1 MRQQRSK
8 QPEGKPSF
16 LFEGKMRELLE
27 QRGIEYKEESKY
39 YVACPKCTA
48 DRSKQGTR
56 SLSVDNQVDHI
67 SIKCLHSA
75 DCEYH
80 KPVVLKLDST
90 SPKQE
95 AAVEKVTYVHI
106 PADMV
111 IPVPAGAKKYKYC
124 DKEGNILF
132 YVIRTQDKKFF
143 PMSLTSEG
151 DLVAK
156 KPNFTTLYGAELLS
170 SDDRPVIVVE
180 GEKAAEAA
188 RDIFK
193 SSDVVSWV
201 GGATNVAQG
210 DWSLIAGRNIVLWPD
225 NDQAGI
231 TAMRNL
237 VKILDSSRISFIDT
251 TSLPPKYDLADP
263 IDLNKIK
270 ELYRDREHIS
280 MNLFPDQVSYKELL
294 GMITKKQEAKFF
306 GFRNMDKHLAL
317 PNAGVVTVEGRSG
330 HGKSVFMLNLALRLL
345 RNTNYNVVFIS
356 YEVPKQEA
364 FLRFL
369 MAAEGR
375 ELSPVTYQ
383 NIEAYRELILSSGSP
398 VIAEEISKYYNK
410 RFWISDYSS
419 SLKELLGWLDT
430 TKMENT
436 VIFIDYL
443 QIIPNKGYSNTSSAR
458 YQVIKDTIEA
468 LREMAL
474 RRSQVIV
481 VGSQVTDGEIPAQ
494 DQARESK
501 DVLFTSALTLQV
513 WNKDMA
519 RVSETVKTKKGGKG
533 EDDIKEDYFNN
544 VAGNYAVS
552 VKKSRVGGLG
562 QVFGFNL
569 LYGCLLQEAE
579 VGYTEF

>member
-1 MRQQRSK
+1 
-8 QPEGKPSF
+8 
-16 LFEGKMRELLE
+16 
-27 QRGIEYKEESKY
+27 
-39 YVACPKCTA
+39 
-48 DRSKQGTR
+48 
-56 SLSVDNQVDHI
+56 
-67 SIKCLHSA
+67 
-75 DCEYH
+75 
-80 KPVVLKLDST
+80 
-90 SPKQE
+90 
-95 AAVEKVTYVHI
+95 
-106 PADMV
+106 
-111 IPVPAGAKKYKYC
+111 
-124 DKEGNILF
+124 
-132 YVIRTQDKKFF
+132 
-143 PMSLTSEG
+143 
-151 DLVAK
+151 
-156 KPNFTTLYGAELLS
+156 
-170 SDDRPVIVVE
+170 
-180 GEKAAEAA
+180 
-188 RDIFK
+188 
-193 SSDVVSWV
+193 
-201 GGATNVAQG
+201 
-210 DWSLIAGRNIVLWPD
+210 LWPD

-231 TAMRNL
+231 EAMRKLSKL
-237 VKILDSSRISFIDT
+237 VDSSRISFINT

-263 IDLNKIK
+263 IELETIK
-270 ELYRDREHIS
+270 KLYRDREQIN
-280 MNLFPDQVSYKELL
+280 MNIFPDQVSFKEIL

-306 GFRNMDKHLAL
+306 GFSNMDKHLSL
-317 PNAGVVTVEGRSG
+317 PNAGIVTVEGRSG

-345 RNTNYNVVFIS
+345 RKTNYNVVFIS

-383 NIEAYRELILSSGSP
+383 NMEAYKELILSSGST
-398 VIAEEISKYYNK
+398 VIADEINNYYNN

-443 QIIPNKGYSNTSSAR
+443 QIIPNKGYGNSNSAR

-533 EDDIKEDYFNN
+533 EDDVKEDYFNN

-562 QVFGFNL
+562 KVFGFNL
-569 LYGCLLQEAE
+569 LFGCLLQEAE